1 MKELKSDREFANV
14 ILSCDL
20 DASRPLKT
28 LKGIDLSG
36 SESDQTF
43 FDNLARIGGNIT
55 RVELAGWNEMKEL
68 REFLEYVPKLTWL
81 DVENHEI
88 SGHIPNKATRAYGL
102 VSIVSKCGFYEVKT
116 LK

>member
-1 MKELKSDREFANV
+1 MR
-14 ILSCDL
+14 
-20 DASRPLKT
+20 
-28 LKGIDLSG
+28 
-36 SESDQTF
+36 
-43 FDNLARIGGNIT
+43 
-55 RVELAGWNEMKEL
+55 EL